1 MCLRRLPTQGSI
13 SNIEEETGNK
23 KPETATTTPNTP
35 VRRSLG
41 IFMLLFMVVI
51 IEVVVF
57 LVLTRED
64 DDNQETPSGIH
75 FEMGVH
81 FEAGVHFETGVLLVT
96 YYCVNTTVT
105 SHLARTILTIVT
117 ANALDCASI
126 HRITMQLPLAVQ
138 VVSLKTMA
146 DDG

>member
-1 MCLRRLPTQGSI
+1 M
-13 SNIEEETGNK
+13 GNK

-35 VRRSLG
+35 ARRSLG

-51 IEVVVF
+51 IEVVV
-57 LVLTRED
+57 LVVLTRED
-64 DDNQETPSGIH
+64 DDNQETGS
-75 FEMGVH
+75 V
-81 FEAGVHFETGVLLVT
+81 GVHFETGVLLVT

-126 HRITMQLPLAVQ
+126 HGITIQLPLTVQ